1 MRVKSEKTKMYCRQA
16 KEENSMSLRKQHRET
31 GLNTFTLIEL
41 LVVIAIIAILAAM
54 LLPALNS
61 AKEKAQSADCI
72 NKMKQLG
79 LATQMYAMDYQD
91 YIPTL
96 NWAYKGVTWHQNL
109 KENTSLK
116 DVKNYI
122 CPSDK
127 RDVKSLAVTE
137 QTSYGASQYIL
148 MNGYGSARLRQFK
161 TKLSQRLIYAEMTTF
176 YEKSESTPTHYFT
189 SAQPHKLA
197 FRHGGG
203 KFLNIVFLDWHAG
216 SFREVRLQSITGG
229 QHSLPFFTD

>member
-1 MRVKSEKTKMYCRQA
+1 MSRREQKCRIHF
-16 KEENSMSLRKQHRET
+16 S
-31 GLNTFTLIEL
+31 TFTLIEL
-41 LVVIAIIAILAAM
+41 LIVIAIIAILAAM
-54 LLPALNS
+54 LLPALNA

-96 NWAYKGVTWHQNL
+96 NWAFQGVTWHQYL
-109 KENTSLK
+109 KKNTFLK
-116 DVKNYI
+116 DLKNYI

-127 RDVKSLAVTE
+127 RDVKSFSVTE

-148 MNGYGSARLRQFK
+148 MNGYSSARLRQFK

-176 YEKSESTPTHYFT
+176 YEKSESTPAHYFT
-189 SAQPHKLA
+189 PAQPHKLA

-203 KFLNIVFLDWHAG
+203 KFLNIVFLDWHVGA
-216 SFREVRLQSITGG
+216 SREVRLQSITGG